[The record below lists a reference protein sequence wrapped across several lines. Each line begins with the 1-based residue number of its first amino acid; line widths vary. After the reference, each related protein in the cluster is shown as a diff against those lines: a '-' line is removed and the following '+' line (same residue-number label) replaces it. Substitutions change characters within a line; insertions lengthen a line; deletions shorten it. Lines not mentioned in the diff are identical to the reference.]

1 MKHLLTVLLCI
12 PFVLQAQPDSLS
24 LVKDILTF
32 QDEQNKEFRDK
43 TTSPLKPSALKK
55 FKHHDFFPV
64 NLKYVVQAQLTLT
77 PDSPFIPMKATG
89 KIVQAYRTFAIA
101 QFQLDGQSYS
111 LTLYQSKDLRNNPE
125 YEDYLFLPFTDL
137 TTGDETYGGGRY
149 LGLRIPKE
157 GNTLIINFNLAY
169 NPYCAYSDLYSC
181 PLVPKVNDLPVAIRA
196 GVKFAPKE

>member
-1 MKHLLTVLLCI
+1 MKYLFTLFLCI
-12 PFVLQAQPDSLS
+12 PFILNAQPDSITV
-24 LVKDILTF
+24 VKEVLTF
-32 QDEQNKEFRDK
+32 QDELNKEYRDK
-43 TTSPLKPSALKK
+43 TTSPLKPSALKE
-55 FKHHDFFPV
+55 FRQHDFFPID
-64 NLKYVVQAQLTLT
+64 LKYVVQAQLTLT

-89 KIVQAYRTFAIA
+89 KIVQKYRTFAIA
-101 QFQLDGQSYS
+101 QFQLQGQSYS
-111 LTLYQSKDLRNNPE
+111 LTLYQSKDLRSNPE

-169 NPYCAYSDLYSC
+169 NPYCAYSDFYSC

-196 GVKFAPKE
+196 GVKFGSKE